1 MKLLLRDSK
10 NQGIGPSGAI
20 GALLLV
26 ASSFLIAFVFAPGSA
41 QARAQ
46 TDGGEAGFVASCASC
61 HQADGAGIPG
71 TFPPL
76 AGNPA
81 AADPAYVAEVIR
93 NGLTGPI
100 EVAGVSYDS
109 VMPPVPALEGA
120 ELDAVV
126 AYVVSLA
133 GGSEGPTTD
142 GNPTEPTLPAEPTV
156 GDPDRGRDLF
166 LGSNGL
172 DNGGAACVACHT
184 AGAEGNLGGGG
195 LGPDLTTAFDR
206 LGGEAGLTGW
216 LGNPPSA
223 TMMPIF
229 VDHPM
234 TEDETADLVAYLAT
248 TSSAGTDDGPIDV
261 LLLAG
266 FAGLVA
272 LIGGMAIAGR
282 GGRQT
287 YVERLRSR
295 G

>member
-1 MKLLLRDSK
+1 MKYVLRESRNKGSGRPSGLGPLLL
-10 NQGIGPSGAI
+10 IA
-20 GALLLV
+20 
-26 ASSFLIAFVFAPGSA
+26 ASFAIAFVFAPDSA

-46 TDGGEAGFVASCASC
+46 TDDGAAGYAANCASC
-61 HQADGAGIPG
+61 HQPDGAGISG

-76 AGNPA
+76 AGNEA
-81 AADPAYVAEVIR
+81 AADPAYVSDVIA
-93 NGLTGPI
+93 NGLSGPI
-100 EVAGVSYDS
+100 EVDGVAYDS

-133 GGSEGPTTD
+133 SGSEGAGTD
-142 GNPTEPTLPAEPTV
+142 EPPTETTLPAEPTV
-156 GDPDRGRDLF
+156 GDPDNGRDLF

-172 DNGGAACVACHT
+172 HNGGAACAACHV
-184 AGAEGNLGGGG
+184 AGAEGNLGGRS

-223 TMMPIF
+223 TMIPIF
-229 VDHPM
+229 AERPM
-234 TEDETADLVAYLAT
+234 TEDETADLIAYLAT
-248 TSSAGTDDGPIDV
+248 TSAADANDGPIDG
-261 LLLAG
+261 LLFAALAG
-266 FAGLVA
+266 VIALFGGL
-272 LIGGMAIAGR
+272 AIAGR

-295 G
+295 